1 MQAFDTNVV
10 VRILLGDDPQQA
22 ALAAQQWLEA
32 LQTGGIFLPA
42 VVIVETVWVLSRTAK
57 LDQERILSE
66 LHRLSNMEG
75 VCLENEAV
83 VKRAIEL
90 YANSAADFAD
100 CLVLE
105 TARHNNALP
114 VHTFDRR
121 FSLYPDVSLIESE

>member
-1 MQAFDTNVV
+1 M
-10 VRILLGDDPQQA
+10 
-22 ALAAQQWLEA
+22 EA

-114 VHTFDRR
+114 VYTFDRR
-121 FSLYPDVSLIESE
+121 FSHYPNVSLIEPE